1 MLRTSTAKDLRRR
14 LWFPLAIIVFLLLLA
29 SPWSYAATVEEVFTK
44 QISFQQG
51 GYLELH
57 NSNGG
62 VELQSWDKNEVEIK
76 AYKRVR
82 AESKAEAEELMKE
95 LKVEVVQTGPEIK
108 VETITPQAIR
118 KDGGFFSWLFNG
130 DNNSFSVE
138 YEIKV
143 PKSIDLNI
151 ETTNGKVYC
160 KQIKGRLRLDST
172 NGKIIAREIEG
183 LVRSKTTNGSLDI
196 ELLSVPPNE
205 EINFSTTNGS
215 ITLHLPENYG
225 AEVNL
230 KTTNGHIDSDF
241 SYSEQ
246 RDWSRQHVSG
256 TIGDGA
262 GTLYC
267 QTTNGSIRL
276 YSNGQSNSDDVSL

>member
-1 MLRTSTAKDLRRR
+1 MLRTNTCKDLRWRW
-14 LWFPLAIIVFLLLLA
+14 LPLTIFVFLLLLPA
-29 SPWSYAATVEEVFTK
+29 TWSQAATVEEVFTK
-44 QISFQQG
+44 QISFQQS
-51 GYLELH
+51 GYLELD

-62 VELQSWDKNEVEIK
+62 VEVKSWDKNEVEIK

-82 AESKAEAEELMKE
+82 AGSREQAEELMQD
-95 LKVEVVQTGPEIK
+95 LKIEVVQTASEIK
-108 VETITPQAIR
+108 IVTITPQALKR
-118 KDGGFFSWLFNG
+118 EGGFFNWLFNG

-138 YEIKV
+138 YELTV

-151 ETTNGKVYC
+151 KTTNGKVYC
-160 KQIKGRLRLDST
+160 QQIRGRLRLNST
-172 NGKIIAREIEG
+172 NGKITAREIAG

-196 ELLSVPPNE
+196 ELISVPPDE

-215 ITLHLPENYG
+215 ITLRLPENYG

-256 TIGDGA
+256 IIGDGG

-267 QTTNGSIRL
+267 HTTNGSIRL
-276 YSNGQSNSDDVSL
+276 YSRGHGSSEEVSL

>member
-1 MLRTSTAKDLRRR
+1 MLRINTCKNLRRR
-14 LWFPLAIIVFLLLLA
+14 WLPLAIIVFLLVL
-29 SPWSYAATVEEVFTK
+29 SKPWSYAATVDEVFTK
-44 QISFQQG
+44 QIPFQQG
-51 GYLELH
+51 GFLELH

-62 VELQSWDKNEVEIK
+62 VEVQSWDKNEVEIK

-82 AESKAEAEELMKE
+82 AGNKGQAEELMQE
-95 LKVEVVQTGPEIK
+95 LKIEVVQTATEIK
-108 VETITPQAIR
+108 ITTITPAAMR
-118 KDGGFFSWLFNG
+118 KDGGFFDWLFNG
-130 DNNSFSVE
+130 DNNSCSVE
-138 YEIKV
+138 YQLLV

-160 KQIKGRLRLDST
+160 QQIKGRLRLNST
-172 NGKIIAREIEG
+172 NGKITAREIEG

-196 ELLSVPPNE
+196 EFISVPSDE

-215 ITLHLPENYG
+215 ITLRLPENYG

-241 SYSEQ
+241 SYTEQ
-246 RDWSRQHVSG
+246 GDWSRQHVSG
-256 TIGDGA
+256 IIGDGT

-267 QTTNGSIRL
+267 HTTNGSIRL
-276 YSNGQSNSDDVSL
+276 YSTEQSTADDVSL

>member
-1 MLRTSTAKDLRRR
+1 MLRNNTGKDLRWRW
-14 LWFPLAIIVFLLLLA
+14 LPLTIFVSLLLLPA
-29 SPWSYAATVEEVFTK
+29 TWSNAATVEEVFTK

-51 GYLELH
+51 GYLELD

-62 VELQSWDKNEVEIK
+62 VEVQSWDKNEVEIK
-76 AYKRVR
+76 AYKKVR
-82 AESKAEAEELMKE
+82 AGSSGQAEELMQE
-95 LKVEVVQTGPEIK
+95 LKIEVVQTATEIK
-108 VETITPQAIR
+108 IETITPQTMK
-118 KDGGFFSWLFNG
+118 KDGGFFNWLFNG

-138 YEIKV
+138 YELKV

-151 ETTNGKVYC
+151 KTTNGKIYC
-160 KQIKGRLRLDST
+160 QQIKGRLRLNST
-172 NGKIIAREIEG
+172 NGKITAREIEG

-196 ELLSVPPNE
+196 ELLSVPPDE

-215 ITLHLPENYG
+215 ITLRLPENYG

-256 TIGDGA
+256 IIGDGA
-262 GTLYC
+262 GSLYC
-267 QTTNGSIRL
+267 HTTNGSIRL
-276 YSNGQSNSDDVSL
+276 YSRGHDTADGVSL